1 MNLMHGYYKVGQKQF
16 AYKIM
21 ALIEASKT
29 NESVEWIFHDNVW
42 DHAFKTIKPNLNLD
56 QLYKQRAQQLRD
68 QYDYLICS
76 YSGGSDSWTIVNT
89 FLKHNIFLDEIYI
102 RWPMKAIKG
111 SKIIYTPNTNDRS
124 AANSLSEWDFVIEK
138 DIEIFKEKS
147 PKTKITIYDW
157 TEDVNSEILESE
169 FFVTNHFLSLWN
181 IKRFVTQGNLETKML
196 DSGKKVGVIF
206 GIDKPILKYYNNG
219 LHMNFI
225 DHMVALAF
233 SDGWKESKVEYFY
246 WTPDMPEIVVS
257 QCKKIFDWIKSKP
270 AALEIIKKSN
280 TWLNDRLYNDMIKS
294 ICFPEYDLNK
304 FQVDK
309 PTSILY
315 SEKEEWAFKLP
326 EYERAI
332 DKWKWH
338 SDQYFKL
345 INPNL
350 LDVRDNVI
358 HGLRPIRSRSYHV
371 GDINIFS

>member
-1 MNLMHGYYKVGQKQF
+1 MNPMHGYYKVGEQQF
-16 AYKIM
+16 EYKVL

-29 NESVEWIFHDNVW
+29 NQNVEWIFHDNVW
-42 DHAFKTIKPNLNLD
+42 EHAFKTIKPNLNLD
-56 QLYKQRAQQLRD
+56 EVYRQRAQQLRD

-76 YSGGSDSWTIVNT
+76 YSGGSDSWNIVNT

-102 RWPMKAIKG
+102 RWPLKAVKG
-111 SKIIYTPNTNDRS
+111 SRVVYTPNDKDITAR
-124 AANSLSEWDFVIEK
+124 NSLSEWDFVIEK
-138 DIEIFKEKS
+138 DIEIFREKI

-157 TEDVNSEILESE
+157 TEDINSEILESE

-196 DSGKKVGVIF
+196 DRGKKVGVMF

-233 SDGWKESKVEYFY
+233 SGGWKESAVEYFY
-246 WTPDMPEIVVS
+246 WTPDMPEVVVS
-257 QCKKIFDWIKSKP
+257 QCANVVNFLKRNKLLLNVIKNANNWI
-270 AALEIIKKSN
+270 
-280 TWLNDRLYNDMIKS
+280 NDRYYNDMIKY
-294 ICFPEYDLNK
+294 ICFPEYDRTK
-304 FQVDK
+304 FQVNK

-326 EYERAI
+326 EYKLAV

-345 INPNL
+345 IDDRF
-350 LDVRDNVI
+350 LDKRKGVI
-358 HGLRPIRSRSYHV
+358 HSLKAFKSKSYRIC
-371 GDINIFS
+371 DI